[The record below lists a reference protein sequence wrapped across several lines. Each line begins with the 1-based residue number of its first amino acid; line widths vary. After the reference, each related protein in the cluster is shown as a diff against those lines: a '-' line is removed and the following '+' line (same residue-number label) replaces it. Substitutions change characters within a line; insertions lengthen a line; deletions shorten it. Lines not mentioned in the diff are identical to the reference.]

1 MDKQPV
7 LSRAAF
13 IRFLLWLAGIL
24 GLGGLL
30 RFFSYKPVAD
40 QITQFQVGSFENFPA
55 GSTTFRLEIP
65 AVIYNEDGVLRAL
78 RLTCTHLG
86 CRPEAS
92 GDIFNCPC
100 HGSEFDREGK
110 VVRGPATR
118 PLQALE
124 VEISPDGQVSVKV
137 S

>member
-1 MDKQPV
+1 LDKQPV
-7 LSRAAF
+7 LSRAVF

-24 GLGGLL
+24 GLGGLV
-30 RFFSYKPVAD
+30 RYFSYKPGAD
-40 QITQFQVGSFENFPA
+40 QVSQFQVGAVENFPA

-65 AVIYNEDGVLRAL
+65 AVIYNDNGVLRAL

-86 CRPEAS
+86 CVPEAA
-92 GDIFNCPC
+92 GDLLQCPC